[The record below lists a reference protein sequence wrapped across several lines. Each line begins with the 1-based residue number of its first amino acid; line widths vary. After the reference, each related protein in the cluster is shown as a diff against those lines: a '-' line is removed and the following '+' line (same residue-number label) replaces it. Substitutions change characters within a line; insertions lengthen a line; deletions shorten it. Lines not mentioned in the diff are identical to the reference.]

1 MQYTRLEYD
10 LDKIAREGKGDI
22 KYKVSGFRD
31 NDAVSLIIQRE
42 WVRELDKTETFFR
55 WAITP
60 ETSQYSRRS
69 RSEVDNDIS
78 AMENVCAALADACQL
93 GRSIELEVDRMEEI
107 FLVAEAQRQAEE
119 ERKQAE
125 AKALYDADGPVG
137 MKLAK
142 HIIDQMVYE
151 IRSKNGGSYDEITI
165 YFSTRGQRRERD
177 LNVRFAHSGL
187 TLFTL
192 GWHRVSKRKALEALA
207 DSAIDSLRVDSIN
220 VVDPKL
226 AKFMMV

>member
-10 LDKIAREGKGDI
+10 LDQIARVGKGTINYKIA
-22 KYKVSGFRD
+22 GFRD
-31 NDAVSLIIQRE
+31 NDVVGLHIERE
-42 WVRELDKTETFFR
+42 FR
-55 WAITP
+55 SNVWSITP
-60 ETSQYSRRS
+60 ETTRYYVRDRD
-69 RSEVDNDIS
+69 EVPNNIV

-93 GRSIELEVDRMEEI
+93 GYTVESSVDRMEELYQI
-107 FLVAEAQRQAEE
+107 AEAQRQAEI
-119 ERKQAE
+119 ERKEAE

-151 IRSKNGGSYDEITI
+151 IRAKKGGSYDEITI
-165 YFSTRGQRRERD
+165 HFATRGGRHDRD

-187 TLFTL
+187 TLFSI
-192 GWHRVSKRKALEALA
+192 GWHRVSKKRALEALA
-207 DSAIDSLRVDSIN
+207 DSHIDSLRVDSIN
-220 VVDPKL
+220 VIDPKL